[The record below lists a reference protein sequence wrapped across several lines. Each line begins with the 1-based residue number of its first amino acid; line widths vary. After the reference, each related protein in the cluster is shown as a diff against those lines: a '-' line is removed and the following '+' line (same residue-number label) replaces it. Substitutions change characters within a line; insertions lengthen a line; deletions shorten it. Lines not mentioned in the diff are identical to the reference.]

1 MRIAPHVALD
11 ADQQSRLEAIV
22 RSRKLP
28 ARLLERSRIV
38 LLAAAGKQN
47 KQIAAELKITP
58 EKAARW
64 RKRYLELGLA
74 GLEKD
79 APRPGRKAKISA
91 RQVRE
96 LIGKTTRQT
105 PPNATHWSTRSMAAV
120 MGISAASVRRIW
132 HAHGLKPHRKKP
144 LNSATIPALPR
155 NWTTLSAF
163 T

>member
-1 MRIAPHVALD
+1 MFFRRIAPHVALD

-79 APRPGRKAKISA
+79 APVRAAKRRSA
-91 RQVRE
+91 RGRC
-96 LIGKTTRQT
+96 
-105 PPNATHWSTRSMAAV
+105 
-120 MGISAASVRRIW
+120 AS
-132 HAHGLKPHRKKP
+132 
-144 LNSATIPALPR
+144 
-155 NWTTLSAF
+155 
-163 T
+163 